1 MPSVAYPTYLVTMP
15 NYWILKTEPT
25 TYSFDDLRR
34 ERRTVWDGVKNN
46 LALRHIRTMQQ
57 GDHALVYHSGK
68 EKALVG
74 LAEIVKAPYP
84 DPEQDDPKLVVMD
97 IEAKGSLRR
106 RVTLAEIK
114 SDGSFEDLALVR
126 LPRLSVV
133 PVPAPQ
139 WNKLLRLGGKS

>member
-1 MPSVAYPTYLVTMP
+1 LGRQSPSSTPLRVSPFLHA
-15 NYWILKTEPT
+15 
-25 TYSFDDLRR
+25 LRR
-34 ERRTVWDGVKNN
+34 LPD
-46 LALRHIRTMQQ
+46 LSC
-57 GDHALVYHSGK
+57 DHAELLDSQDRANHLQLRRSAAGKAYGLVYHSGK